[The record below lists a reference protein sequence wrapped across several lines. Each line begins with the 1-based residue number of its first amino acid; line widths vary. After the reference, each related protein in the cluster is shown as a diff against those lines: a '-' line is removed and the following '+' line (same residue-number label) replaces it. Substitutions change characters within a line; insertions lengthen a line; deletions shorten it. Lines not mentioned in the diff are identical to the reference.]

1 MDCTECREAYEADPS
16 QVSDAVA
23 AHADSCK
30 SCDAYRAR
38 LLQAEELIAAALRF
52 DVAALRGEREQRAKP
67 GTWSAALSAG
77 LAASLVAIVMVA
89 LAPRP
94 IDDRGIGLEAA
105 QHWELEPASWV
116 VSGKPVP
123 DFSLQQ
129 VLSGHA
135 TLDRDALPV
144 ISYAHPCPFRGKTI
158 PHLVI
163 QGANGPVMVLLLPHE
178 SLEEAAPFSAREKG
192 LEGVVVPFG
201 KGSIVFLGTKGEPL
215 ERMHENL
222 SKALEWST

>member
-1 MDCTECREAYEADPS
+1 MNCTECREEYEADPS
-16 QVSDAVA
+16 QVSDAA
-23 AHADSCK
+23 ATHADGCPSCG
-30 SCDAYRAR
+30 AYRAR
-38 LLQAEELIAAALRF
+38 LLQSEELIAAALRF

-67 GTWSAALSAG
+67 RTWSSALSAG

-94 IDDRGIGLEAA
+94 IDDQGIGKEAA
-105 QHWELEPASWV
+105 EHWLHEPASWV
-116 VSGKPVP
+116 VSGNPVP
-123 DFSLQQ
+123 DFALDQ
-129 VLSGHA
+129 VMRGHA

-163 QGANGPVMVLLLPHE
+163 QGVNGPVMVLLLPHE
-178 SLEEAAPFSAREKG
+178 SVEKAAPFSATEEG

-201 KGSIVFLGTKGEPL
+201 KGSIVFLGHKGEPL
-215 ERMHENL
+215 EQMQQNL

>member
-1 MDCTECREAYEADPS
+1 MNCTDCRQEYEADPS
-16 QVSDAVA
+16 QVSEA
-23 AHADSCK
+23 AASHADGCPSCN
-30 SCDAYRAR
+30 AYRAR
-38 LLQAEELIAAALRF
+38 LLQAEELIASALRF
-52 DVAALRGEREQRAKP
+52 DVAAMRGEREMQAKP
-67 GTWSAALSAG
+67 RAWSAALSAG

-105 QHWELEPASWV
+105 EHWQHEPASWV

-123 DFSLQQ
+123 EFSLQR

-135 TLDRDALPV
+135 QLDRNALPV
-144 ISYAHPCPFRGKTI
+144 ISYAHPCPFRGETI

-178 SLEEAAPFSAREKG
+178 SLEKAAPFSVNEQG

-215 ERMHENL
+215 EQMHQNL